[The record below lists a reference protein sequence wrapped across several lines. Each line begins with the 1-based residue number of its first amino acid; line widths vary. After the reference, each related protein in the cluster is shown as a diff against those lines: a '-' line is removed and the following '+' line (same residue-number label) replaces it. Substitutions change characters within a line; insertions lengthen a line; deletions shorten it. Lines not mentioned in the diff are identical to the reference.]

1 MEQDVGLTEDQ
12 MLAQAIAMS
21 LVPTTPQSVQ
31 ASTSVGSSTAAVRV
45 PTRSIT
51 TQSSDSALSVDSF
64 QRGGQQLRQS
74 SQGTMN

>member
-12 MLAQAIAMS
+12 MLAQAIALS
-21 LVPTTPQSVQ
+21 LAPPSSQSIQ
-31 ASTSVGSSTAAVRV
+31 ASASVGGSAAVHV
-45 PTRSIT
+45 PTRSMT